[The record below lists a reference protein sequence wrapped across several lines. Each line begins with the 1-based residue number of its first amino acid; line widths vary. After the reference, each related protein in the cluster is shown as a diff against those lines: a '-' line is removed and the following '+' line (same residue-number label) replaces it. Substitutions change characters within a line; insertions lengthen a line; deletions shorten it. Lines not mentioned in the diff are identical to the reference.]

1 MQDLKFGV
9 IVFPGSNCDDDLI
22 HVLGSVCQVQVQK
35 IWHKAHTLPELDGV
49 FLPGGFSYGD
59 YLRSGAIARY
69 ANIMPAIKTFA
80 DGGGFVWGICNGFQI
95 LCEAGL
101 LPGVL
106 LANKDQKFICEN
118 IYLKTMTTDS
128 LITSE
133 IKNSTALKI
142 PIAHADGRYYA
153 DDITL
158 NELVQQDQ
166 IIFKYSDGDG
176 NITDEANLNGSM
188 MNIAGICNLNRNV
201 YGMMPHP
208 ERAAES
214 VLGNTDGLI
223 LLQSMLKNLS
233 TVTV

>member
-1 MQDLKFGV
+1 
-9 IVFPGSNCDDDLI
+9 
-22 HVLGSVCQVQVQK
+22 
-35 IWHKAHTLPELDGV
+35 
-49 FLPGGFSYGD
+49 
-59 YLRSGAIARY
+59 
-69 ANIMPAIKTFA
+69 
-80 DGGGFVWGICNGFQI
+80 
-95 LCEAGL
+95 
-101 LPGVL
+101 
-106 LANKDQKFICEN
+106 
-118 IYLKTMTTDS
+118 MTTDS

-133 IKNSTALKI
+133 IKNSTTLKI

-158 NELVQQDQ
+158 NELVKHDQ
-166 IIFKYSDGDG
+166 IIFKYSDGEG